1 MKAIQTIAEM
11 RAASAEARRAGKR
24 IGLVPTMG
32 ALHEGHL
39 SLVRA
44 ARQQC
49 DVVVVSIF
57 VNPTQFGPNEDLGQY
72 PRTLERDRDQ
82 LAREAVDLVFAP
94 TTDEMYPPGATT
106 FVTVEGLDER
116 NEGGMRPGH
125 YRGVATIVTKLFHI
139 VQPDAAFFGQKD
151 AGQLALVRRL
161 VADLDMPVE
170 MVGCPIVREPDG
182 LAMSSRNIYLSPRE
196 RKQARV
202 LHRAV
207 QAVESAYREGERE
220 SAPLTRVAQE
230 VFATEP
236 EVKPDY
242 IEILDPATLLPVQR
256 VAGATLVAV
265 AAKVGTTRL
274 LDNVV
279 LK

>member
-1 MKAIQTIAEM
+1 M
-11 RAASAEARRAGKR
+11 RALAAEARLSGKR
-24 IGLVPTMG
+24 IGFIPTMG

-44 ARQQC
+44 ARRHC

-57 VNPTQFGPNEDLGQY
+57 VNPTQFGPNEDFRKY
-72 PRTLERDRDQ
+72 PRTLERDCEQ
-82 LAREAVDLVFAP
+82 LAHEAVDLVFAP
-94 TTDEMYPPGATT
+94 ATDEMYPPGATT

-116 NEGGMRPGH
+116 NEGRMRPGH

-139 VQPDAAFFGQKD
+139 VQPSAAFFGQKD
-151 AGQLALVRRL
+151 AGQLALIRKL
-161 VADLDMPVE
+161 VTDLDMAVE
-170 MVGCPIVREPDG
+170 IVGCPIVREPDG
-182 LAMSSRNIYLSPRE
+182 LAMSSRNVYLSPTERE
-196 RKQARV
+196 QALV
-202 LHRAV
+202 LHRV
-207 QAVESAYREGERE
+207 LQAVESAHRNGERA
-220 SAPLTRVAQE
+220 SAPLRRVAQE
-230 VFATEP
+230 VFASVP
-236 EVKPDY
+236 GVKPDY

-256 VAGATLVAV
+256 VDGATLVAV